1 MLVSF
6 QSYLTGVVTG
16 AVNCS
21 PGMLLPE
28 MTSAT
33 SSDVGHRE
41 AVADASGTG
50 LSVNAGLRVGARRAG
65 TRRRARAR
73 ARARA
78 GAGAGA
84 RTRAWAG

>member
-33 SSDVGHRE
+33 SSDVGT
-41 AVADASGTG
+41 VKLLPMPLVQVSVSTPDSG
-50 LSVNAGLRVGARRAG
+50 
-65 TRRRARAR
+65 
-73 ARARA
+73 
-78 GAGAGA
+78 
-84 RTRAWAG
+84 